1 MLKEERQ
8 RLILNELY
16 ASGKVIVDDLAEK
29 FLTSKDT
36 IRRDL
41 DDLESQGIL
50 KRVYGGALPDR
61 IQTPGVDQRMYVEH
75 DEKYMI
81 AQKAI
86 SLLKPHSL
94 IAIDGGSTN
103 AVFASLIPLSASMQ
117 VVTNSFPVAL
127 ELKKRPQIDLIFLG
141 GRYNRNSNS
150 VIGEEA
156 LEQVSNYHFD
166 QCFLGLYGVDPE
178 IGVSVPAPYEGEVPL
193 KKEIVRRSQEV
204 YFMCLSAKLGTSTNY
219 VVCDTGKIT
228 AVICEKAISSS
239 IRKEYHCR
247 FL

>member
-16 ASGKVIVDDLAEK
+16 ASGKVVVDDLSETFHA
-29 FLTSKDT
+29 SKDT

-50 KRVYGGALPDR
+50 KRVYGGAIPDR
-61 IQTPGVDQRMYVEH
+61 IQTPGVDQRMYVNK
-75 DEKYMI
+75 DEKYII

-103 AVFASLIPLSASMQ
+103 AIFASLIPLSASLQ
-117 VVTNSFPVAL
+117 VVTNNFPVAE
-127 ELKKRPQIDLIFLG
+127 ELKKRPQIEVIFLG
-141 GRYNRNSNS
+141 GRYNRKSDS
-150 VIGEEA
+150 AVGEAA
-156 LEQVSNYHFD
+156 LEQLSAFHFD
-166 QCFLGLYGVDPE
+166 QCFLGLYGADPR
-178 IGVSVPAPYEGEVPL
+178 IGVSVPAPYEDEVPL

-204 YFMCLSAKLGTSTNY
+204 YFMCLSSKLGKSTNY
-219 VVCDTGKIT
+219 VVCDTGAIT
-228 AVICEKAISSS
+228 AILTEKSVPSSL
-239 IRKEYHCR
+239 RREYQCR